1 MPHTDAAAT
10 LEHLARATAQSDS
23 ANRRE
28 TSRTIIVAADGS
40 SLADQALAFAAPVA
54 RGWGGQLVLVRAAAR
69 IDPSVLSGAES
80 LVAAATHEL
89 SELARTAD
97 ELGRRADLLRSDGV
111 VAAARIGVGEPSAVI
126 LDAARSANADL
137 IVMGTRRSSGLRR
150 WWHGSIADRVL
161 RAAEAPVVVVPDRWQ
176 GWQHPQ
182 HGRHILVPLDG
193 SAVAEQAL
201 RPARALA
208 AALHARMVLVRVVP
222 PVRAAV
228 LGHGFGAVPVLQEAA
243 LSEAREALELVA
255 SALASRWPICR
266 DAGGA
271 RRGCSGGH
279 QRGGTPRTRRAHRHG
294 DARSQRSERPCAGE
308 RGPSDAATLS
318 STAAHGSSHGGS
330 VDRFEACDWG
340 SQHGSLDDAR
350 CAGRAAD
357 SGRTAGVSVSRRVAV
372 RVSRHADPAT
382 TLAAGDAQRRPGH
395 TCPADSG
402 YRALHAA
409 GSAR

>member
-1 MPHTDAAAT
+1 LVVVATNEPEGKDKLMIGPGRSVGCESQEEAMPHTDAAAT

-208 AALHARMVLVRVVP
+208 AALHARMVSCGSCRRSEP
-222 PVRAAV
+222 
-228 LGHGFGAVPVLQEAA
+228 
-243 LSEAREALELVA
+243 LSLDMA
-255 SALASRWPICR
+255 SALCLSCRRRPSR
-266 DAGGA
+266 
-271 RRGCSGGH
+271 
-279 QRGGTPRTRRAHRHG
+279 RHG
-294 DARSQRSERPCAGE
+294 RRWNWSP
-308 RGPSDAATLS
+308 L
-318 STAAHGSSHGGS
+318 
-330 VDRFEACDWG
+330 
-340 SQHGSLDDAR
+340 R
-350 CAGRAAD
+350 CEPMAN
-357 SGRTAGVSVSRRVAV
+357 
-372 RVSRHADPAT
+372 
-382 TLAAGDAQRRPGH
+382 L
-395 TCPADSG
+395 
-402 YRALHAA
+402 
-409 GSAR
+409 